1 MFPYR
6 SFWNRLK
13 LTNYSLSVALLVPF
27 VLLIT
32 GTVGLVSYL
41 SFRNGQ
47 KAVNDLSS
55 QLRQEILARID
66 RELEAYFSVPHNIN
80 QLSTIAFLQ
89 GELNWETAEGSQQFL
104 EQLRISPYIYAVY
117 CGNQKGEF
125 IGATR
130 LLDDQGGLGIWI
142 ANAKTDNH
150 LLQYR
155 ADYFGKT
162 DIGVST

>member
-1 MFPYR
+1 MFPSR
-6 SFWNRLK
+6 SLWNRLK
-13 LTNYSLSVALLVPF
+13 LTNYSLSVVLLVPF

-66 RELEAYFSVPHNIN
+66 RELQAYFSVPHNIN

-89 GELNWETAEGSQQFL
+89 GELKMRALLASPDFFPPLDATSEPIEGA
-104 EQLRISPYIYAVY
+104 P
-117 CGNQKGEF
+117 EF
-125 IGATR
+125 FPCFAM
-130 LLDDQGGLGIWI
+130 
-142 ANAKTDNH
+142 
-150 LLQYR
+150 
-155 ADYFGKT
+155 
-162 DIGVST
+162 